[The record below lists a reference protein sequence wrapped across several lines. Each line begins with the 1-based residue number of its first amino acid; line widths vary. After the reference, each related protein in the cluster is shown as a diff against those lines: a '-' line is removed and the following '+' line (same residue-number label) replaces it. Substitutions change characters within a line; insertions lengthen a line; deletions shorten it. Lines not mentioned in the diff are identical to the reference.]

1 MKVLSRPKIAL
12 VVLLNLTIAI
22 AYYLDNLNA
31 SYSELSS
38 DIQNIIPVAQK
49 FDNPSLFQDDL
60 YLDDLD
66 NVKYYTPF
74 YVQTLRFVAKF
85 TNHNYVQAINL
96 IGLICHLLFGVLWFF
111 LLFKFVN
118 NYWICLSISVM
129 IRGVIWLPGLE
140 IWGISDLWTMMPR
153 TVYIT
158 LMPIPFILL
167 SFKLKNLLLSSFL
180 IGLIFNFHPITGL
193 GGVLIF
199 IAFLVL
205 LVSFYPSIRVHF
217 SIIKLSL
224 LLLAIFL
231 GILPFVITYFGK
243 TSSSLTYDIAAF
255 NEAFN
260 TRIPEYF
267 QSAVL
272 FLKQWISFKT
282 LFFLISLMLYFVIT
296 HKDEAHH
303 KISKLLFCLTLI
315 LILIP
320 TISIPIEHI
329 INNALN
335 KNLRMSFQL
344 VRMQKVSI
352 IPAFFAI
359 AFMLDYLMFKFKISK
374 VLPYVFLIYIGLLVF
389 SQSKT
394 FKAIPFFGDDISR
407 SILPHNLS
415 GFTVEVDKEL
425 PIDRMADYIKFN
437 TPKDAIVCGTFI
449 LRGAT
454 KRSLIFDGKG
464 ASMLIEGN
472 PKQFI
477 IWQERQK
484 TINSL
489 KTMTEVV
496 NYLKQFGASY
506 FVTRNKNVPATLI
519 HEEGNIKLYKL

>member
-1 MKVLSRPKIAL
+1 MK
-12 VVLLNLTIAI
+12 
-22 AYYLDNLNA
+22 
-31 SYSELSS
+31 
-38 DIQNIIPVAQK
+38 
-49 FDNPSLFQDDL
+49 
-60 YLDDLD
+60 
-66 NVKYYTPF
+66 
-74 YVQTLRFVAKF
+74 
-85 TNHNYVQAINL
+85 
-96 IGLICHLLFGVLWFF
+96 
-111 LLFKFVN
+111 
-118 NYWICLSISVM
+118 
-129 IRGVIWLPGLE
+129 
-140 IWGISDLWTMMPR
+140 
-153 TVYIT
+153 
-158 LMPIPFILL
+158 
-167 SFKLKNLLLSSFL
+167 
-180 IGLIFNFHPITGL
+180 
-193 GGVLIF
+193 
-199 IAFLVL
+199 
-205 LVSFYPSIRVHF
+205 
-217 SIIKLSL
+217 
-224 LLLAIFL
+224 
-231 GILPFVITYFGK
+231 
-243 TSSSLTYDIAAF
+243 
-255 NEAFN
+255 
-260 TRIPEYF
+260 
-267 QSAVL
+267 
-272 FLKQWISFKT
+272 
-282 LFFLISLMLYFVIT
+282 
-296 HKDEAHH
+296 
-303 KISKLLFCLTLI
+303 
-315 LILIP
+315 
-320 TISIPIEHI
+320 PIEHI

-344 VRMQKVSI
+344 VRMQKVAI

-389 SQSKT
+389 SQSKM
-394 FKAIPFFGDDISR
+394 FKPIPFFGDDISR

-425 PIDRMADYIKFN
+425 PIDRMANYIKFN